1 MIFLVDVLSL
11 NSLVIACRYVNMG
24 MKRHPEHHVE
34 FYEWAP
40 GTVHFIIPMLNS
52 RNHPQIFSYL

>member
-1 MIFLVDVLSL
+1 
-11 NSLVIACRYVNMG
+11 MG

-40 GTVHFIIPMLNS
+40 GMPDIRITFRLS
-52 RNHPQIFSYL
+52 FYL